1 MENLKTLKFSIKK
14 LFLSILVI
22 FFAGSCS
29 LSGMY
34 GYNDDE
40 YYYPNSA
47 GGLSDKYFHQTTE
60 QFITNPNTAPGEY
73 YEETGHAVD
82 SPFMQGGDMLMYG
95 GGYMNTPAEDAI

>member
-1 MENLKTLKFSIKK
+1 
-14 LFLSILVI
+14 
-22 FFAGSCS
+22 
-29 LSGMY
+29 MY

>member
-1 MENLKTLKFSIKK
+1 MKK
-14 LFLSILVI
+14 LFLISIVL
-22 FFAGSCS
+22 FFTESCS

-47 GGLSDKYFHQTTE
+47 GSLSDNYFHQATE
-60 QFITNPNTAPGEY
+60 QFITNPNTSPGEY
-73 YEETGHAVD
+73 YEETGHTVD
-82 SPFMQGGDMLMYG
+82 SPFMQGGNMFMYG